1 MRSYVL
7 VLNLSLTA
15 ISRSHTVIES
25 YNGQGFTVRH
35 ITGMSCWWNN
45 TYMRKKQDM
54 PFEFLIAIVNKVL
67 SPVRLFNVVT
77 LSIWKLTDV
86 AGYGEVSR

>member
-1 MRSYVL
+1 
-7 VLNLSLTA
+7 
-15 ISRSHTVIES
+15 
-25 YNGQGFTVRH
+25 
-35 ITGMSCWWNN
+35 
-45 TYMRKKQDM
+45 MRKKQDM